1 MPPGLGDLGADA
13 EHVEVHVHPV
23 GHRLGV
29 PVLHHQVLVEEGER
43 LDARRGREPHQEG
56 VEVLQHLAPHPV
68 DRAVALV
75 DDDQVVGLDRHLR
88 VVGHLHRL
96 AGLDLEAGALVEGVV
111 EALRVVAPQDREQPL
126 DGADVHLRRRL
137 GGHVH
142 PGVGEVADV
151 VQLAELAGIVGRRE
165 ALELPQRLAAQV
177 GPVHQEQDPGRVR
190 VAHQPVAG
198 VGRRERLARPGGHL
212 DQRPRTVL
220 AQRRLQVADRL
231 GLRRPQV
238 RRVGLELGQVADA
251 EPQRRIGDEPSE
263 LGAVGVG
270 ADPVGQRLG
279 PVEREHAPGRGHRV
293 EPAREA
299 GLGAGGLVAERQRA
313 VHRERRQLLG
323 VGGPVLAGL
332 GLNAGEG
339 AAGLLGLDHPHRLAV
354 HEQHVVRWPGLGLH
368 LPHGN
373 ALRRGHRGVLVVLNH
388 PPARAELLVDL
399 HAGPSLGS

>member
-1 MPPGLGDLGADA
+1 MSSAWLSSLAKISVLGTLASRPSPRRFPVLEDDRQRVAQGAHHLADLVGGHHPAVQLGGAVVDVLVHLLQAELAGVAVAEPGHELGRDGAARLGDLGADA

-29 PVLHHQVLVEEGER
+29 PVLHHQVLVEERER
-43 LDARRGREPHQEG
+43 LDARRGCEPHQER

-96 AGLDLEAGALVEGVV
+96 GGLDLEAGALVEVIV

-137 GGHVH
+137 GSHVH

-151 VQLAELAGIVGRRE
+151 VQLAELAGIVGRCE
-165 ALELPQRLAAQV
+165 ALEFPQRLTAQV
-177 GPVHQEQDPGRVR
+177 GPVHQEQDPGGIR

-220 AQRRLQVADRL
+220 AQRRLQVSDRL

-238 RRVGLELGQVADA
+238 WRVGLELGQVADA

-263 LGAVGVG
+263 LRAVGVG
-270 ADPVGQRLG
+270 ADPAGQRLG
-279 PVEREHAPGRGHRV
+279 PMEREHPPGRRHRV
-293 EPAREA
+293 EPAGEA
-299 GLGAGGLVAERQRA
+299 GLGAG
-313 VHRERRQLLG
+313 
-323 VGGPVLAGL
+323 
-332 GLNAGEG
+332 
-339 AAGLLGLDHPHRLAV
+339 
-354 HEQHVVRWPGLGLH
+354 
-368 LPHGN
+368 
-373 ALRRGHRGVLVVLNH
+373 
-388 PPARAELLVDL
+388 
-399 HAGPSLGS
+399 